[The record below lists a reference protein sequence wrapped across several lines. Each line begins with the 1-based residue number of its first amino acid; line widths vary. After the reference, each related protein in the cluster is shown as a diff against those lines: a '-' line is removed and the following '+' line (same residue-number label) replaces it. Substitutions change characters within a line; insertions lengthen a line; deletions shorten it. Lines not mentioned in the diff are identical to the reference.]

1 MLSTRSAHAASPW
14 IARACCR
21 HRLIDKKFEL
31 GSLCSLQRARKGRGA
46 RQHLH
51 FLTTSHHFRVH
62 SPHAIPT
69 VFCISIKARGVANMD
84 FTNTTVQLVLK
95 NPPNTSAIGR
105 VKDIVAGQHLELVDG
120 KSSSMSSARPRS
132 AQLTWGSL
140 LPEYGPKIPNMDDP
154 KHGSRRPQCPRTSW
168 PNPNSTSPFA
178 SSANATSY
186 AQDSQAVASATS
198 SSSAHDTSPAA
209 SSTVAAGFR

>member
-1 MLSTRSAHAASPW
+1 MSLAFHAIRACCLAS

-31 GSLCSLQRARKGRGA
+31 GSLQRARKGRGA

-51 FLTTSHHFRVH
+51 FLTSSHHFRVL

-69 VFCISIKARGVANMD
+69 VFYISIKARGVANMD
-84 FTNTTVQLVLK
+84 FTNMTVQLVLK

-120 KSSSMSSARPRS
+120 KLSSMSSIRLRF
-132 AQLTWGSL
+132 AQLTWSQSS
-140 LPEYGPKIPNMDDP
+140 
-154 KHGSRRPQCPRTSW
+154 SRVR
-168 PNPNSTSPFA
+168 A
-178 SSANATSY
+178 K
-186 AQDSQAVASATS
+186 DSQHGRSKARQSQTSMSSDKLAS
-198 SSSAHDTSPAA
+198 PQ
-209 SSTVAAGFR
+209 